1 MIALKTKTKQTNKK
15 KPIYIYLYVYHCTF
29 PWGGVKGIQFSLKML
44 ITSADFNRIHV
55 PGSLQVIFKVNDHD
69 KMYKLLSL

>member
-1 MIALKTKTKQTNKK
+1 M
-15 KPIYIYLYVYHCTF
+15 YITAHFLG
-29 PWGGVKGIQFSLKML
+29 GGVKGIQFSLKML